1 LGRIRPTAPQRVRY
15 TASYT
20 TRCRNVRELVK
31 PQPTATRTR
40 SLLLLQG

>member
-20 TRCRNVRELVK
+20 TRCRKTRLRD
-31 PQPTATRTR
+31 ATKFPRDDGPSTR
-40 SLLLLQG
+40 YA